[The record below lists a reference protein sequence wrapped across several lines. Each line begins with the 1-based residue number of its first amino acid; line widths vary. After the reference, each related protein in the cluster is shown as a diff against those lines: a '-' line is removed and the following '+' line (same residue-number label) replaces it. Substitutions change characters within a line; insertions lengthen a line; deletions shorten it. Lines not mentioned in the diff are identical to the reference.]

1 MKCTEIR
8 IFFSTNRTP
17 DLNRTVIN
25 DRIIDVASR
34 PKILCVNVSSELKMN
49 DYIVEV
55 VQKARGTPIL
65 SFSIK
70 ARRSRP

>member
-1 MKCTEIR
+1 MKCTEMR
-8 IFFSTNRTP
+8 VFFRTNRTP

-25 DRIIDVASR
+25 DKIIDVASR
-34 PKILCVNVSSELKMN
+34 AKILDVNISSELKMN
-49 DYIVEV
+49 YYIVEV